1 MKIRNKKSSR
11 TIKRAL
17 AFAMS
22 FALAMS
28 TFAVSPSADAASKKA
43 PKLSVKKKT
52 LYYNQAGK
60 KTYTLKVKK
69 NKVKAIKKT
78 TWKTSKKSVVAISS
92 KKKTSVKL
100 TAKKAGTAKITAT
113 VKYTVKGSKKVQ
125 TKKLLKMYQC
135 MLQL

>member
-1 MKIRNKKSSR
+1 MWKVHVIKLKKEEIMMKIRNKKSSR
-11 TIKRAL
+11 TVKRAL

-22 FALAMS
+22 FTLAMS

-69 NKVKAIKKT
+69 NKVN
-78 TWKTSKKSVVAISS
+78 
-92 KKKTSVKL
+92 
-100 TAKKAGTAKITAT
+100 
-113 VKYTVKGSKKVQ
+113 YGSKATDK
-125 TKKLLKMYQC
+125 
-135 MLQL
+135 